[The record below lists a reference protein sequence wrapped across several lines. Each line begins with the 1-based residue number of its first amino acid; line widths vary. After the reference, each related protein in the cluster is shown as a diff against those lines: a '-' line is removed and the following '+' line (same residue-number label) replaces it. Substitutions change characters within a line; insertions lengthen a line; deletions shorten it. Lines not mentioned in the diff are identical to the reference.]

1 MNSKNMRLIALIS
14 TSAIALM
21 AVPAM
26 AQQASDARATQDIVV
41 TGSALPTAPD
51 DVAVP
56 VSVVGADAIQK
67 SGVNSNV
74 LEILRK
80 SIPAF
85 AGRSNT
91 GNSNANNNNQR
102 TAGGSSIQL
111 RNLDTL
117 VLVNGRRVAPSA
129 IAGVNGKVFVNVSEI
144 PADAIERIEVLTD
157 GASAIY
163 GSDAIGGVVNIILKS
178 NWQGGQVNARYG
190 GGDGYNEH
198 SVGMTYGF
206 NPLKNTNITIS
217 ASWSKSDPLY
227 QNQRSFSSPFYSTG
241 TAVPG
246 AIGAFGLVPGVSSPT
261 LGGGYANAAADPQY
275 VSAGVTV
282 PTAPGTGIGGTYDL
296 SKFNTILLEQEQ
308 KAVSLSLSSDLSG
321 DRSVE
326 LFGDLEYARN
336 DNFTRFAPVTLGV
349 TVPAGAPFNP
359 FTSATS
365 VTFGSTTNPATYTT
379 RETSFRGTLGLKG
392 RLAALGEGGN
402 WEVAYTHSENTVD
415 QTIGNI
421 IYKGN
426 LLPAVAGGYNAAC
439 VATPGG
445 GYSQV
450 TSLAG
455 GGSVCQPALDPF
467 SRSLA
472 VNPAALANVLTS
484 EFLHGRSAIDSAD
497 AKIVGSL
504 FHLPGGPI
512 QFAVGGSWR
521 REAVSGT
528 ADPTNWTHVDGT
540 TATPTQSLTQGGLIV
555 DPFSASRTI
564 TAEFAE
570 MRFPLTGPEANIGG
584 FYKFDIIAAVR
595 HEHYSG
601 VGNSTVPKVGFRW
614 EPIAHQITLRGDYA
628 RSFTAPSLY
637 ALDGPINYRTSQGPI
652 AASGVSSNNYTFNA
666 EDGNNPGLQPAHSTS
681 WSFGLVLRPDFAPHL
696 RIDAEF
702 NNVSEKGAP
711 GGIGFNNILADV
723 NANGSASP
731 FYSNIALG
739 NFPGLTGASNASFAA
754 PGSLATYLNNTANAT
769 SANTFG
775 NLYVVDRFTNL
786 GEVRIKSLNFTTN
799 YDIPTEHMGTI
810 SFMNQAAV
818 LLSYKFRAL
827 PLTGGTPTPSQ
838 QLYEFAGTTTQG
850 GGAQGTLPRLRMYT
864 TIDWSIDHW
873 SFGVANTYIGPVK
886 DVGAGGASFYPN
898 YNAGVAGYIIGR
910 VGAYSSWDLR
920 ASWTSNKDDP
930 HGHGVTLAVGVNNL
944 FNRMPPVSTNIN
956 PAAGASA
963 SATAWRAENNV
974 DVSTYGA
981 IGRLIY
987 VSAGV
992 KF

>member
-1 MNSKNMRLIALIS
+1 MENKNIRLFTMITTSLIGLS
-14 TSAIALM
+14 TSPAL
-21 AVPAM
+21 AKQADYTQSD
-26 AQQASDARATQDIVV
+26 QQIVV

-56 VSVVGADAIQK
+56 VSVVGSQDIAK

-80 SIPAF
+80 AIPAI

-91 GNSNANNNNQR
+91 GNSNASNNNQR

-144 PADAIERIEVLTD
+144 PPDAIDHIEVLTD

-178 NWQGGQVNARYG
+178 DWQGGQVNARYG
-190 GGDGYNEH
+190 GADGYNER
-198 SVGMTYGF
+198 SLGMTFGF
-206 NPLKNTNITIS
+206 DPVKNTNITVS
-217 ASWSKSDPLY
+217 ASWSKSDPLF
-227 QNQRSFSSPFYSTG
+227 QNQRSFASPFYSTG

-246 AIGAFGLVPGVSSPT
+246 AIGNYGLLPTVTSPT
-261 LGGGYANAAADPQY
+261 LGGGYAGPASDPQY
-275 VSAGVTV
+275 FNAGATV
-282 PTAPGTGIGGTYDL
+282 ATAPGTGIGGTYDL
-296 SKFNTILLEQEQ
+296 SQFNTILLEQEQ
-308 KAVSLSLSSDLSG
+308 KAASLSLNSDLSG
-321 DRSVE
+321 DGMVV
-326 LFGDLEYARN
+326 LFADLEYARN
-336 DNFTRFAPVTLGV
+336 ENFTRFVPVTLGV

-365 VTFGSTTNPATYTT
+365 VTFGSTANPSTYTT
-379 RETSFRGTLGLKG
+379 REDSFRATLGLKG
-392 RLAALGEGGN
+392 RLPALGAGGN
-402 WEVAYTHSENTVD
+402 WEVAYTHSENTID
-415 QTIGNI
+415 QTIANI

-426 LLPAVAGGYNAAC
+426 LLQAVSGGYNSAC
-439 VATPGG
+439 VATAGG
-445 GYSQV
+445 GYSLV
-450 TSLAG
+450 TSLSG

-472 VNPAALANVLTS
+472 VNPASLANVLTN
-484 EFLHGRSAIDSAD
+484 EYLHGRSAIDSAD
-497 AKIVGSL
+497 AKLVGSL
-504 FHLPGGPI
+504 LHLPGGAV
-512 QFAVGGSWR
+512 QFAIGGSWR
-521 REAVSGT
+521 REAVSGSV
-528 ADPTNWTHVDGT
+528 DPTNWTHVDGT
-540 TATPTQSLTQGGLIV
+540 TATPSQSLTQGGLIT
-555 DPFSASRTI
+555 DPFSDSRTI
-564 TAEFAE
+564 TAQFAE
-570 MRFPLTGPEANIGG
+570 LRVPLTGPENNIGG
-584 FYKFDIIAAVR
+584 FYKFDIIGAVR

-601 VGNSTVPKVGFRW
+601 VGDSTVPKIGFRW
-614 EPIAHQITLRGDYA
+614 EPVAHQITLRGDYA

-637 ALDGPINYRTSQGPI
+637 ALGGPINYRTSQGPI
-652 AASGVSSNNYTFNA
+652 ATSGVSANNYTFNA
-666 EDGNNPGLQPAHSTS
+666 EDGNNPALQPAHSTS
-681 WSFGLVLRPDFAPHL
+681 WSFGLVFKPDAVPHL
-696 RIDAEF
+696 RVDAEY

-731 FYSNIALG
+731 FFGNIALG
-739 NFPGLTGASNASFAA
+739 NFPGLSGASNAAFAT

-786 GEVRIKSLNFTTN
+786 GEVRIKSLNFTTT
-799 YDIPTEHMGTI
+799 YDIPTKSMGTI
-810 SFMNQAAV
+810 SLMNQASV
-818 LLSYKFRAL
+818 LLSYKYRAL
-827 PLTGGTPTPSQ
+827 PLTGASPTPSQ
-838 QLYEFAGTTTQG
+838 LLYEFAGTTTQG

-864 TIDWSIDHW
+864 TLDWTVNHW
-873 SFGVANTYIGPVK
+873 SVGVANSYVGPVK
-886 DVGAGGASFYPN
+886 DIGAGGASFWPN
-898 YNAGVAGYIIGR
+898 YNAGKPGYIIGH
-910 VGAYSSWDLR
+910 VKAFSSWDLR
-920 ASWTSNKDDP
+920 ASWTSNPDDP
-930 HGHGVTLAVGVNNL
+930 SGHGVTLSAGVNNL
-944 FNRMPPVSTNIN
+944 FNQMPPLSTNIN

-963 SATAWRAENNV
+963 SATAWRAENNT